1 MSINPRILGFLICFF
16 SVMGCIVSAQEV
28 LLEIS
33 KDAAYFLENRDSIL
47 VYRAMPKSLNGTY
60 SRANYIHPVY
70 GLDGYIITED
80 FPEDHLHH
88 RGIFWAWHQL
98 YVGKTRIGDGWELK
112 DIYWDVISMA
122 EVNQEVDSRT
132 LKSEVLWKSPLWKDD
147 KGTEK
152 PLVLE
157 TTSITVHPRE
167 NNYRII
173 DIEID
178 LLALEPEMSLGGSE
192 DEKGYGGF
200 SIRMKLPDDVQFED
214 KKGQVIPQNLLV
226 EGMGWLSI
234 SGSLDNK
241 SKKTGLT
248 VIPHNDNPDYPNPWI
263 LRDKSSM
270 QNAVYPHPGATPIAL
285 SKESPTILK
294 YRLLISKEKLNNDL
308 IERVQDSF
316 FLEK

>member
-1 MSINPRILGFLICFF
+1 MSINSGILGFLICFF
-16 SVMGCIVSAQEV
+16 SMMGCIVSAQEV

-33 KDAAYFLENRDSIL
+33 KDAAYFLENKDSVL
-47 VYRAMPKSLNGTY
+47 AYRAMPKSLNGTY

-122 EVNQEVDSRT
+122 EVNQEVNSCT

-167 NNYRII
+167 DNYRII

-178 LLALEPEMSLGGSE
+178 LLALESEMSLGGSE
-192 DEKGYGGF
+192 DDKGYGGF
-200 SIRMKLPDDVQFED
+200 SIRMKLADDIQFED
-214 KKGQVIPQNLLV
+214 KKGQVIPQNLPV
-226 EGMGWLSI
+226 DGMGWLSI
-234 SGSLDNK
+234 SGNLDNK
-241 SKKTGLT
+241 AETTGIT
-248 VIPHNDNPDYPNPWI
+248 VIPHEDNPDYPNPWI
-263 LRDKSSM
+263 LRDTSSM

-308 IERVQDSF
+308 IERVKDSF